1 MMIRSPTRR
10 VGYMEDDGMKRSSE
24 KVDHKSTRT
33 RSLNN
38 PSRPGHRRNP
48 QLWHGIHFS
57 TVADVIKKLFNADG
71 LKKLIV
77 KCCGTKGDGKIKKDG
92 PMQQTTKKMRGLKVS
107 ETEKERER
115 GDVLCIYW
123 LTQSCWG
130 SFNEREEGR
139 FFLFTLPSFTFLRP
153 NYH

>member
-1 MMIRSPTRR
+1 MIRSPTRR

-92 PMQQTTKKMRGLKVS
+92 PIQQTTKKMRGLKVS
-107 ETEKERER
+107 ETEKERKR

-130 SFNEREEGR
+130 SFNQRERGR
-139 FFLFTLPSFTFLRP
+139 FFLFTLPGLTFLRP

>member
-1 MMIRSPTRR
+1 MIRSPTRR

-77 KCCGTKGDGKIKKDG
+77 KCCGTKGGGKIKKGRTDAANYEENA
-92 PMQQTTKKMRGLKVS
+92 RLKGFS

-115 GDVLCIYW
+115 GDVLCIY
-123 LTQSCWG
+123 
-130 SFNEREEGR
+130 
-139 FFLFTLPSFTFLRP
+139 
-153 NYH
+153 